1 MEFIGGRSHRRAAWT
16 HIREREN
23 EGRTEDGGV
32 VCGIGAVTTETSQ
45 LTAQPSGDGARR
57 RKENRGTRGDRQDD
71 RLRARKT
78 PTEKMKGAR
87 EDGNRRGS
95 EAILSHIVTK
105 RKSQ

>member
-71 RLRARKT
+71 RLRAQSTNGKNEGS
-78 PTEKMKGAR
+78 PAR
-87 EDGNRRGS
+87 MEIEEEARRS
-95 EAILSHIVTK
+95 CLT
-105 RKSQ
+105 

>member
-1 MEFIGGRSHRRAAWT
+1 MEFMGGRSHRRAAWT

-32 VCGIGAVTTETSQ
+32 VCGIDAVTTETSQ

-71 RLRARKT
+71 RLRAPKHQRKKNGGSSARME
-78 PTEKMKGAR
+78 TEEEK
-87 EDGNRRGS
+87 
-95 EAILSHIVTK
+95 V
-105 RKSQ
+105 QCV